1 MFPSRQSMDRA
12 PTRAPLGRSGQPPR
26 ARSRSRRPCGHS
38 PDQRELIVS
47 GDRLAP
53 YYNERPFFDK
63 PILFHWLIWRGQ
75 PSLARFVA

>member
-1 MFPSRQSMDRA
+1 VANLRVRGAVHVGP
-12 PTRAPLGRSGQPPR
+12 G
-26 ARSRSRRPCGHS
+26 GHS